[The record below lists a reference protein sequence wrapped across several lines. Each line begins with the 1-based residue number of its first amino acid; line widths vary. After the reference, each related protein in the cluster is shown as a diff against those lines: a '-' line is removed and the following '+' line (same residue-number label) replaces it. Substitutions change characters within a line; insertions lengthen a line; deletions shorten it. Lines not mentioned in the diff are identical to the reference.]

1 MKKQLLAAAVA
12 TAIAVPMAASADVT
26 VYGQLHYS
34 LDSID
39 LDSAVGV
46 GVANQPQAMQGTG
59 ADGLALGYD
68 GEGVN
73 SHNSRFGIK
82 GSEDLGNGLSL
93 VFQMEFTISGESLDV
108 GNTGGALA
116 NNRNTYVALA
126 GSWGVAGIG
135 QVDTPFKSST
145 GSLDLFNETVGDYEQ
160 LGFND
165 IRVPDAIFYMSP
177 NWNGFSFVAGLVFPS
192 EIVGAGAGNQA
203 DGMEAV
209 SIAAMYSNGPW
220 YASLAY
226 EDISGEFVDSILA
239 GANDT
244 NDYDKWRLGLGYT
257 ANGWHVGFVYE
268 DREIDNLAAL
278 GLVGITSDDSESW
291 QLSASYTAGNN
302 TFKIAY
308 GEADEWGVTGI
319 PTSAYRDLYSIND
332 AEQWSIGVDHKM
344 SNRTK
349 VYAAYTDYSDDTAN
363 RDWDALSLG
372 IVHQF

>member
-39 LDSAVGV
+39 LDSAIGV
-46 GVANQPQAMQGTG
+46 GQAGQQSAMQGTG
-59 ADGLALGYD
+59 ADPLALGYD

-93 VFQMEFTISGESLDV
+93 VFQMEFQISGDDLNI
-108 GNTGGALA
+108 NTVLS

-135 QVDTPFKSST
+135 QVDTPLKSST

-209 SIAAMYSNGPW
+209 SVAGMYSNGPW

-226 EDISGEFVDSILA
+226 EDITGEFVDSIL
-239 GANDT
+239 GVGDNHDF
-244 NDYDKWRLGLGYT
+244 DKWRLGLGYT

-268 DREIDNLAAL
+268 DRHIDDLTAHGFTDND
-278 GLVGITSDDSESW
+278 SDSW

-302 TFKIAY
+302 TFKVAY

-319 PTSAYRDLYSIND
+319 PTSAGRDLYAIND
-332 AEQWSIGVDHKM
+332 AEQWSLGVDHKL

-349 VYAAYTDYSDDTAN
+349 VYAAYTDYSEDTAN
-363 RDWDALSLG
+363 QDWDALSLG